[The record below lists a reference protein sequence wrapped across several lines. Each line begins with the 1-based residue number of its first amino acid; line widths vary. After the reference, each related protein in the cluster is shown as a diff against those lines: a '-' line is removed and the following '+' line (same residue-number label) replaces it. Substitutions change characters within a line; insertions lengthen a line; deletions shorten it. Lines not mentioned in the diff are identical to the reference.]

1 MNYLQNSRIVF
12 SLRVLILLFFYIFI
26 VSFSYV
32 GTTLEHN
39 SNQICNSQNSDTEKN
54 SDCNMHCFL
63 INASDFEPKNNLL
76 KFTNFGVSFK
86 HEYNFYIL
94 ITYKI
99 EPKFNSPPV

>member
-1 MNYLQNSRIVF
+1 MNYIQNSRIVF
-12 SLRVLILLFFYIFI
+12 SLRVLILSFFYIFI
-26 VSFSYV
+26 VSFSYIE
-32 GTTLEHN
+32 TTLEHN

-54 SDCNMHCFL
+54 SDCDMHCFL
-63 INASDFEPKNNLL
+63 INASDLNIKNNLL
-76 KFTNFGVSFK
+76 KFTNLDVSFK